1 VFARS
6 HSDVLSG
13 SILYIQDDL
22 EASSDHFDFVLYDI
36 ENVLRPQRADIVVKP
51 QLMKRKTALRVTSQP
66 VVIGLD
72 HLDASKLKV
81 LIVVVVLVI
90 VDVNKVLRF
99 YSTSPLLAVQALL
112 VLQTAV
118 IARDYMSVRPSVRRV
133 PLFCPDK

>member
-1 VFARS
+1 MFVRS

-81 LIVVVVLVI
+81 LIVVVVVLI
-90 VDVNKVLRF
+90 DVNKVF
-99 YSTSPLLAVQALL
+99 YVFTARPLCSQC
-112 VLQTAV
+112 
-118 IARDYMSVRPSVRRV
+118 RHYSHCRP
-133 PLFCPDK
+133 L

>member
-1 VFARS
+1 MFARS